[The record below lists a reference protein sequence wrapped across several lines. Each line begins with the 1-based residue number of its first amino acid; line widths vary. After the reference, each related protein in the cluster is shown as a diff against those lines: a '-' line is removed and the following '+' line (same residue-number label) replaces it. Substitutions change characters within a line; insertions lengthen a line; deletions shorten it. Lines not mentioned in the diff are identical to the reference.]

1 MHQPPPPPQPERK
14 RHLVRNIA
22 LGIIAAAVLLI
33 VISAVAS
40 NSNST
45 QSSSGSAAP
54 QVTLQPAVAGS
65 PSASAAPPP
74 SPKVLLRMSG
84 NQDQNSAP
92 FPVTSGTLTV
102 RYSYDCSAYG
112 SQGNFIADL
121 ITGDEGSA
129 SYDDQEISNA
139 LGESGSDVTT
149 LYPQDVGSDYHLV
162 VTSECTWT
170 VVVRQDG

>member
-1 MHQPPPPPQPERK
+1 MHQPPPPPPERK
-14 RHLVRNIA
+14 RHRVRNIA
-22 LGIIAAAVLLI
+22 LGTIGAVAALI

-40 NSNST
+40 SSNGT
-45 QSSSGSAAP
+45 QPSPGATAP
-54 QVTLQPAVAGS
+54 QVTQQPAVAGS
-65 PSASAAPPP
+65 PSPSPVPPP

-92 FPVTSGTLTV
+92 FPVNSGTLTV
-102 RYSYDCSAYG
+102 HYSYDCSAYG
-112 SQGNFIADL
+112 TQGNFIADL

-129 SYDDQEISNA
+129 SYDDQEIANA
-139 LGESGSDVTT
+139 LGESGRDVTT